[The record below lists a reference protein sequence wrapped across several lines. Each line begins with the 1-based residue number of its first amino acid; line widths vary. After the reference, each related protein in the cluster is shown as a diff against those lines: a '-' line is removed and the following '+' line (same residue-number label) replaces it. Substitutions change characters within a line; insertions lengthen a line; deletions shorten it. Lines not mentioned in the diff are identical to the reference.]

1 MQPNLLVHLFCK
13 AWSCVLIKT
22 LTNSSMYIFIALFII
37 YFYFAESTMVSSK
50 KTEQRFACLFSI
62 NPSQQ
67 KPELTCKKDE
77 GIELQEISVG
87 QSTNFNC
94 QFDSCPLEPISNRNN
109 PYYKHLT
116 SICHHYSK
124 CTLSASTLQNMSNKG
139 IFPELLKNTK
149 EL

>member
-1 MQPNLLVHLFCK
+1 
-13 AWSCVLIKT
+13 
-22 LTNSSMYIFIALFII
+22 MYIFIALFII

-109 PYYKHLT
+109 PYYKHMT

-139 IFPELLKNTK
+139 IFPECGVAHKVRNTVRVK
-149 EL
+149 YRCVDVGE